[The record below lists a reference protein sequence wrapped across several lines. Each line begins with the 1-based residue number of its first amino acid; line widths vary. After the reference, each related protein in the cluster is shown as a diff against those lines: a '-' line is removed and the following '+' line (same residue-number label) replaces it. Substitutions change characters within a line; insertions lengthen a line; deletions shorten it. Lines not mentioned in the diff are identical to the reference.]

1 MLEFIDVK
9 PNIFDVNILE
19 LLKPS
24 VFEPTP
30 EKLKARAERYV
41 NNPSTHI
48 FACRDGEKFVGIAV
62 VEIIGKTATV
72 LDIAVNENCRNKGYG
87 SALLSHFF
95 DNFPIEA
102 MTAETD
108 DDAVGF
114 YQKSGFKINQTKIVY
129 DTKRYVCTISKKSVV
144 S

>member
-1 MLEFIDVK
+1 MLTFENVK
-9 PNIFDVNILE
+9 PNIFDSDILE

-30 EKLKARAERYV
+30 EKLKVRAEKYF
-41 NNPSTHI
+41 NNPNTYI
-48 FACRDGEKFVGIAV
+48 YACRDGEKFVGIAV

-72 LDIAVNENCRNKGYG
+72 LDIAVNETCRNNGIG
-87 SALLSHFF
+87 SALLSLFF

-114 YQKSGFKINQTKIVY
+114 YQKYGFRITETKTVY
-129 DTKRYVCTISKKSVV
+129 DTKRYVCTISK
-144 S
+144 